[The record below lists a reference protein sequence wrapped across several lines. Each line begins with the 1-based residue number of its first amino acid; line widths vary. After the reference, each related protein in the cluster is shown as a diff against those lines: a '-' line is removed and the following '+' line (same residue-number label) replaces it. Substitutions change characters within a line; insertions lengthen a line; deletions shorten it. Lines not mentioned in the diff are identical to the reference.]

1 MPAHDLPTDNASRPA
16 PTVVKGPAPCLSDSD
31 PMTAAQA
38 SRLKALA
45 EEARELE
52 AFDPKLTAAEAARRI
67 DALQAKLRLQDGP
80 PHTL

>member
-1 MPAHDLPTDNASRPA
+1 
-16 PTVVKGPAPCLSDSD
+16 
-31 PMTAAQA
+31 MTAAQA
-38 SRLKALA
+38 SLLKALA

-52 AFDPKLTAAEAARRI
+52 AFDPKLTAAEAVRRI

>member
-1 MPAHDLPTDNASRPA
+1 
-16 PTVVKGPAPCLSDSD
+16 
-31 PMTAAQA
+31 MTAAQA

-45 EEARELE
+45 EETRELE

>member
-1 MPAHDLPTDNASRPA
+1 MPANDLPTDNVGLDPRPDF
-16 PTVVKGPAPCLSDSD
+16 VGGE
-31 PMTAAQA
+31 PMSAAQA